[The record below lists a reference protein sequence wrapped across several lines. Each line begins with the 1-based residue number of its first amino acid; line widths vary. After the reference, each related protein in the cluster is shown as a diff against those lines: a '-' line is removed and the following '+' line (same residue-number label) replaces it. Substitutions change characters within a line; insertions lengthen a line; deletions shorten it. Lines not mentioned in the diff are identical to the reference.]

1 MATIKDVARE
11 ADVSIATVSRIMNNR
26 GAISDK
32 TRKKVYEAMERL
44 HYQPNEMA
52 RALQKNKSNII
63 GLVVPKICFFQQTDG
78 CCGGILS

>member
-44 HYQPNEMA
+44 HYH
-52 RALQKNKSNII
+52 RL
-63 GLVVPKICFFQQTDG
+63 CFFQ
-78 CCGGILS
+78 